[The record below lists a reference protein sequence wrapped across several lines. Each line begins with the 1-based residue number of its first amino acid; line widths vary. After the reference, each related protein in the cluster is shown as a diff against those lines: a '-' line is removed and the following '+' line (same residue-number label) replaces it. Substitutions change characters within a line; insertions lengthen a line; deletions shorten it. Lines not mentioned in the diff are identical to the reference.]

1 MAKAKNIKKKSF
13 FKIKIVISYKTN
25 RVLTELFNYGNNRQ
39 KNRQYPKNMSE
50 MNNMQQNMNKAKNYE
65 YLFKNT

>member
-25 RVLTELFNYGNNRQ
+25 RDLTQLFNSGNNRQ
-39 KNRQYPKNMSE
+39 ENRQYQK
-50 MNNMQQNMNKAKNYE
+50 
-65 YLFKNT
+65 TRG